1 MTEKPARP
9 ADFTLS
15 VRATDQD
22 VPRVHAWVQ
31 QAADTIGLDESVV
44 FALQLC
50 LEEAVSNI
58 ARHSEGPDLP
68 VNLCLHAAPGR
79 LTLRVEDP
87 GRPFDP
93 TQIAAP
99 PVPQTLEE
107 AEIGGLGIHLIR
119 QFSSGQAYERVDG
132 VNRLALYFDA

>member
-1 MTEKPARP
+1 MRKKPRP
-9 ADFTLS
+9 QDFTLT
-15 VRATDQD
+15 VNATDQA
-22 VPRVHAWVQ
+22 VPRAHAWIQ
-31 QAADTIGLDESVV
+31 QAADQIGLDETMV

-58 ARHSEGPDLP
+58 ARHSESGPALP
-68 VNLCLHAAPGR
+68 VNLRLHAAPGR
-79 LTLRVEDP
+79 LTLRVEDA

-93 TQIAAP
+93 TQAIVP
-99 PVPQTLEE
+99 PEPQTLEE

-119 QFSSGQAYERVDG
+119 RFSTGQVYERVDG